1 MEGSADSSIARAVIA
16 AASRRLGRP
25 PAVSGAAY
33 WMNAALIAE
42 AGIETVV
49 IGAAGAGAHAAVE
62 WVELESVE
70 TLAAIFTDAAISYC
84 GTA

>member
-1 MEGSADSSIARAVIA
+1 MD
-16 AASRRLGRP
+16 
-25 PAVSGAAY
+25 
-33 WMNAALIAE
+33 AALIAE